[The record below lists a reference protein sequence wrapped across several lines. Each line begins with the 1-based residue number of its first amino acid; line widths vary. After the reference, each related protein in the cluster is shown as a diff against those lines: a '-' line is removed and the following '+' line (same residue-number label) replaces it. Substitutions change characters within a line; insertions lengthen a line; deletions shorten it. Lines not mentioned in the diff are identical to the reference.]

1 MKLKFYVAHTIMSG
15 SDYELKPYRVI
26 VMLYK
31 LANHYRHL
39 KEPYKALAFDR
50 AAHQLTTL
58 GKSFSSPS
66 SVEGQPRIGKGTMRR
81 INEVWHTNTLKEL
94 PVLQPRE
101 GFTLEDI
108 AGLGETERTRLVK
121 TYKVKTPDDLQLQ
134 KDEIRLSPG
143 ARIGLKYVCTDSP
156 QKLATLIPHRDI
168 TVVETWLQ
176 KWVNQNF
183 DMKGTLVTVCG
194 SYRREEPHS
203 RGILVVIANPNKD
216 PSGSHLLTSFVSRL
230 SSEKFLVDHVTHRIP
245 KLRSK
250 YMGFCKSFT
259 SESFVYRIEIH
270 HVPIKSFP
278 TSVLYY
284 TGSGEFTRF
293 IRHQA
298 KIEKYMLN
306 EYGLWTRD
314 SGDMVQV
321 SDEHEIFE
329 KLKIPFIPTS
339 LR

>member
-1 MKLKFYVAHTIMSG
+1 MSETH
-15 SDYELKPYRVI
+15 DDVKPYRVI

-31 LANHYRHL
+31 LANYYRHL

-58 GKSFSSPS
+58 GTSFSSPS

-81 INEVWHTNTLKEL
+81 IKEVWETNKLKEL

-108 AGLGETERTRLVK
+108 AGLGVTERIRLVK
-121 TYKVKTPDDLQLQ
+121 KYQIKTPDDLQLQ
-134 KDEIRLSPG
+134 KDEIYLSSG
-143 ARIGLKYVCTDSP
+143 ARVGLKYVYTNSP
-156 QKLATLIPHRDI
+156 QKMATLIPHNDI
-168 TVVETWLQ
+168 TVVETWLK
-176 KWVNQNF
+176 KWSSHHS
-183 DMKGTLVTVCG
+183 DIKGTLVTLCG
-194 SYRREEPHS
+194 SYRREESYS
-203 RGILVVIANPNKD
+203 RGILVVIANPSKD
-216 PSGSHLLTSFVSRL
+216 PSGSHLLTSFVSHL
-230 SSEKFLVDHVTHRIP
+230 TSDKFLIDHVTHRVP

-250 YMGFCKSFT
+250 YMGFCKSLT
-259 SESFVYRIEIH
+259 SNNVVYRIEIH
-270 HVPIKSFP
+270 HVPIRSFP

-298 KIEKYMLN
+298 KLQKYMLN
-306 EYGLWTRD
+306 EYGLWNRN
-314 SGDMVQV
+314 SGDMVV
-321 SDEHEIFE
+321 INDEHELFST
-329 KLKIPFIPTS
+329 LKIPFIPTH